1 MPARPLRVRARYG
14 ASGRRT
20 WLLAYLFVAPAAV
33 LTAVFSL
40 VPLGML
46 AYRSLYQ
53 GNVFGTELSFAG
65 LANYRAMFSQGGGH
79 ALGVTAEY
87 TIGFVVLAM
96 ALGLGIALLLNARLR
111 GVARVRAAFIIPLVV
126 PVTATALIW
135 SNLFA
140 PHFGLVNRAL
150 GGLGLPQVDFL
161 SSPTSALLT
170 VLTFGT
176 WQFFGENVIL
186 YLAALKSLPLD
197 VIEAASV
204 DGAGAWRRFRRVQW
218 PLLRRAT
225 ILIGVITTL
234 TGLQTFTQIYVL
246 TGGGPDGATQTAL
259 YYEYNEGFVR
269 FNTGQADAMG
279 VVLFAVS
286 LLITLAQVSLL
297 GRSVE
302 DD

>member
-1 MPARPLRVRARYG
+1 MPARPVRARAGYG
-14 ASGRRT
+14 AGRNTSRRRT

-53 GNVFGTELSFAG
+53 GNVFGTALRYAG
-65 LANYRAMFSQGGGH
+65 LANYRSMLSQGGGH
-79 ALGVTAEY
+79 ALAVTAEY
-87 TIGFVVLAM
+87 TIGFVVLSM

-111 GVARVRAAFIIPLVV
+111 GVKKVRAAFVIPLVV

-140 PHFGLVNRAL
+140 PNFGLVNRAL
-150 GGLGLPQVDFL
+150 GDIGLPQVDFL
-161 SSPTSALLT
+161 SSPTGALLT

-204 DGAGAWRRFRRVQW
+204 DGAG
-218 PLLRRAT
+218 PRAASGT
-225 ILIGVITTL
+225 SSGRCC
-234 TGLQTFTQIYVL
+234 
-246 TGGGPDGATQTAL
+246 GAA
-259 YYEYNEGFVR
+259 
-269 FNTGQADAMG
+269 
-279 VVLFAVS
+279 
-286 LLITLAQVSLL
+286 
-297 GRSVE
+297 RSSSASSRH
-302 DD
+302 